1 MDSPLTA
8 PKASLNQKYLFMEN
22 SFSSLVN
29 SATSVLILLP
39 VKPYLDQV
47 AAGLS
52 LYLAL
57 REKKE
62 VSISCPTSMIVEFN
76 RLVGVNKIT
85 TELGNKN
92 MIVRF
97 VGYNARN
104 IERISSEVDGQELY
118 LVVIPNPG
126 AKSPTKENVSV
137 SFSGVAA
144 ETIILIGGAN
154 ESHFP
159 QLASKDLLGTKLIHV
174 GVRNLSLSPE
184 KNVLSFAKPASS
196 VSEIVA
202 GLIEE
207 TAIEIDS
214 DIATN
219 LLMGIEEGSRDFK
232 GPDVTAATFE
242 AFASLLK
249 KGGQRLPREKFEKS
263 DLPEQAVTA
272 EIQPEPEEKEPPKD
286 WLEPKIYKGTN
297 IS

>member
-1 MDSPLTA
+1 
-8 PKASLNQKYLFMEN
+8 MEN
-22 SFSSLVN
+22 SFASLVN
-29 SATSVLILLP
+29 SATSILILLP

-62 VSISCPTSMIVEFN
+62 VSIACPTSMIVEFN

-97 VGYNARN
+97 AGYNARN
-104 IERISSEVDGQELY
+104 IERISSEVEGQELY

-126 AKSPTKENVSV
+126 AKSPTKENVSI

-144 ETIILIGGAN
+144 DTVILIGGAN
-154 ESHFP
+154 ETHFP
-159 QLASKDLLGTKLIHV
+159 QLVSQDLLGTKLIHI
-174 GVRNLSLSPE
+174 GIRNLALSPE
-184 KNVLSFAKPASS
+184 KNVLSFAKPAASI
-196 VSEIVA
+196 SEIAA

-207 TAIEIDS
+207 TGIGIDP
-214 DIATN
+214 DMATN
-219 LLMGIEEGSRDFK
+219 LVMGIEEGSRDFK

-242 AFASLLK
+242 IFASLLK
-249 KGGQRLPREKFEKS
+249 KGGQRLSREKLTNPV
-263 DLPEQAVTA
+263 LPEEAIVA
-272 EIQPEPEEKEPPKD
+272 EIQPQPEEKEPPKD